1 MKKSVPILLLLLA
14 VSSTTAFAGGVS
26 VDQSKVLD
34 RWTFRLGGY
43 VTGLDTKIR
52 LDAPNGEDGTTI
64 SLEDDLGFSNSESI
78 PRLNLAVIL
87 GKRHEITA
95 GWYKTDRESRTTL
108 TFELDWGDETFPI
121 DTDIAGFYKTE
132 FITFGYTYYFYTSEK
147 TALGVKGGLVFA
159 TLSAGIGIDILG
171 QDIDFEDDLS
181 TDIPVP
187 QLGFNGSTYLGKGF
201 VFTGAI
207 GYIAFNLDDWEG
219 DVATAALAFEHR
231 TWKNFGFGVGY
242 SYSAYDVDSNDTTFL
257 GNYQYTIANLPT
269 NRSCIWKS
277 NRNPSS
283 AG

>member
-1 MKKSVPILLLLLA
+1 MKKTLLLVTIL
-14 VSSTTAFAGGVS
+14 VITGSTMAQAGGVS

-34 RWTFRLGGY
+34 RWTLRLGGY

-87 GKRHEITA
+87 GKRHEITV

-132 FITFGYTYYFYTSEK
+132 FLTLGYTYYFYTSGK
-147 TALGVKGGLVFA
+147 TALGVTGGLVYA

-171 QDIDFEDDLS
+171 QDIDLEDDLS

-257 GNYQYTIANLPT
+257 GNYQYTIGGLEIYGRAA
-269 NRSCIWKS
+269 W
-277 NRNPSS
+277 
-283 AG
+283 